1 MTSLGSLAPLQVQLD
16 WLLRIIIAAICG
28 AIIGYERAIQRKS
41 AGVRTH
47 IVVAIASALFMIV
60 SKYGFADLLNMHDIA
75 LDPSRI
81 AAQIVTGISFIGAGT
96 ILVRREQISGL
107 TTAAGVWATSAIGM
121 AIGAGMYSIGML
133 ATAFLFIIQVLFHD
147 DTLINKIILHVRFN
161 IQIEAV
167 NKQKVLPKIQEELE
181 ENQVENV
188 SVKILDVSDERIIFN
203 VDGIINNKKDEN
215 EIIMALRKYPD
226 ITRIS
231 KSDRSHVVL

>member
-1 MTSLGSLAPLQVQLD
+1 MFLVGLAPLQTELD
-16 WLLRIIIAAICG
+16 WLLRIVVAAFCG
-28 AIIGYERAIQRKS
+28 AVIGYERAIQRKS

-96 ILVRREQISGL
+96 ILVRRDQISGL
-107 TTAAGVWATSAIGM
+107 TTAAGVWATAAIGM
-121 AIGAGMYSIGML
+121 AVGAGMYFIGIL
-133 ATAFLFIIQVLFHD
+133 ATIFLFAVQVLFHD
-147 DTLINKIILHVRFN
+147 DTLINKIIIHVRFN

-167 NKQKVLPKIQEELE
+167 NKHHILPKIREELAA
-181 ENQVENV
+181 NQVENV
-188 SVKILDVSDERIIFN
+188 TVKILDVSDERIVFY
-203 VDGIINNKKDEN
+203 VDGIINNKIDEN
-215 EIIMALRKYPD
+215 DIIMALRKYPD

-231 KSDRSHVVL
+231 YTRGGK

>member
-1 MTSLGSLAPLQVQLD
+1 MLTSAPVQVQLD
-16 WLLRIIIAAICG
+16 WLLRIVIAAICG
-28 AIIGYERAIQRKS
+28 ALIGYERAIQRKS

-121 AIGAGMYSIGML
+121 AIGAGMYSIGVL
-133 ATAFLFIIQVLFHD
+133 ATIFLFIIQILFHD

-161 IQIEAV
+161 IQIEAL
-167 NKQKVLPKIQEELE
+167 NKHHVLPKIKKELA

-188 SVKILDVSDERIIFN
+188 SVKILDVSDEKIIFS

-215 EIIMALRKYPD
+215 DIIMALRKYPD

-231 KSDRSHVVL
+231 YTRGGK

>member
-1 MTSLGSLAPLQVQLD
+1 MTSLESIAPLQVQLD

-231 KSDRSHVVL
+231 YTRGGR

>member
-1 MTSLGSLAPLQVQLD
+1 MTSLTSFAPLLVQLD
-16 WLLRIIIAAICG
+16 WLLRIVVAAICG

-60 SKYGFADLLNMHDIA
+60 SKYGFADLLNMHGIA

-107 TTAAGVWATSAIGM
+107 TTAAGVWAVAAIGM
-121 AIGAGMYSIGML
+121 AVGAGMYAIGIL
-133 ATAFLFIIQVLFHD
+133 TTIFLFFVQMIFHD
-147 DTLINKIILHVRFN
+147 DILINKIIVHVRFN

-167 NKQKVLPKIQEELE
+167 NKPHILPQIKEELE
-181 ENQVENV
+181 ENQVENIY
-188 SVKILDVSDERIIFN
+188 VKILDVSDEKIVFN
-203 VDGIINNKKDEN
+203 VDGIINHKKDEN
-215 EIIMALRKYPD
+215 DIIMALRKYPD

-231 KSDRSHVVL
+231 HTRGGQ

>member
-1 MTSLGSLAPLQVQLD
+1 MTNLGSLAPLPVQLD
-16 WLLRIIIAAICG
+16 WLLRIIVAAICG
-28 AIIGYERAIQRKS
+28 AVIGYERAIQRKS

-107 TTAAGVWATSAIGM
+107 TTAAGVWATAAIGM
-121 AIGAGMYSIGML
+121 AIGAGMYLIGVL
-133 ATAFLFIIQVLFHD
+133 STAFLFLIQVLFHD

-167 NKQKVLPKIQEELE
+167 NKHHILPKIQEELK
-181 ENQVENV
+181 ENQVENI
-188 SVKILDVSDERIIFN
+188 SVKILDVSDERIVFS

-215 EIIMALRKYPD
+215 DIIMALRKYPD

-231 KSDRSHVVL
+231 YTRGGK

>member
-1 MTSLGSLAPLQVQLD
+1 MLLVKLVSIQEWD
-16 WLLRIIIAAICG
+16 WLLRIILAAFCG
-28 AIIGYERAIQRKS
+28 ALIGYERAIQRKT

-60 SKYGFADLLNMHDIA
+60 SKYGFTDLLNMHDIA

-96 ILVRREQISGL
+96 ILVRRDQISGL
-107 TTAAGVWATSAIGM
+107 TTAAGVWATAAIGM
-121 AIGAGMYSIGML
+121 AIGAGMYFIGLL
-133 ATAFLFIIQVLFHD
+133 ATVFLFAVQMLFHD
-147 DTLINKIILHVRFN
+147 DTIISKIIMHVRFN

-167 NKQKVLPKIQEELE
+167 NQHHILSKIKEELAANE
-181 ENQVENV
+181 VENV
-188 SVKILDVSDERIIFN
+188 TVKILDVSDDRIVFH
-203 VDGIINNKKDEN
+203 VDGIINNRKDEN

-231 KSDRSHVVL
+231 YTGSGK